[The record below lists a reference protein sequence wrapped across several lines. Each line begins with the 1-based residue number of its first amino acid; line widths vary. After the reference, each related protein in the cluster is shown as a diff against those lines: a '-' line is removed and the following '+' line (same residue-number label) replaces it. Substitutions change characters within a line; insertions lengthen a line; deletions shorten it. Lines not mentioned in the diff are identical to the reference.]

1 MDLNRQEDDN
11 EDDEADDDD
20 DDDDDNDDH
29 DDDDD
34 DSTHTKLHAAYILS
48 CTYSKRHIVHPVEA
62 VFLSKHPRIW
72 S

>member
-1 MDLNRQEDDN
+1 MDLNKQEDDDD
-11 EDDEADDDD
+11 EDDGADDDNDADDDD
-20 DDDDDNDDH
+20 DNA
-29 DDDDD
+29 
-34 DSTHTKLHAAYILS
+34 DSTHAAYILS